1 MHRGQMGRRLPLKT
15 VYYLSFLF
23 FIVIP
28 ILIVLVVALFVL
40 NKQFKNQALTNIRQA
55 QETVITELKSD
66 IDIMSMRL
74 SHLIYTNN
82 NEILAY
88 AAEMDTPDFS
98 RRYEYEQK
106 LQQAGNLA
114 LEPVKDIISV
124 GFYMKDGRK
133 TYIKNDINRTM
144 DEIREMDWYQKALEK
159 SNTVCLGSYDTV
171 SSSDLYVGGKKDL
184 LILVFA
190 LAPDVSTD
198 RSQKIEMVVF
208 YQSTDAADRIKEY
221 NRNYLE
227 GKNKLGITQIR
238 DSGGNLVFSTL
249 DQGEIDFSGKKYT
262 CVKTPLEL
270 KDTVWYLE
278 SYIETR
284 DLTLEYWNR
293 AVLVLFAA
301 VLILLLA
308 GYYSRYFLRSIVNPV
323 EEISSGLREVE
334 EGNLD
339 VHVTASGQSE
349 VRNMNAMVRRLKAL
363 IGEYEERVRNMERKP
378 GDYLAALLK
387 KEMTPEEVGQSSRDF
402 FMEPYVLMSMHIVYE
417 NPAENEMDVAVRLKN
432 SFERNPR
439 YASRCIAYIENPSFF
454 FAFYRVTEEEYSSRI
469 VKMLQELQRAA
480 TNEFG
485 VKIEVCIGKKAF
497 GFEEFPKSEEDVRK
511 KICLRHLI
519 GENAVIDLNRAEEK
533 DDSLL
538 ELAKE
543 YERLANAL
551 YIADEKN
558 MAEEKNKL
566 FVAFSDLPMAEIRGR
581 VYAVILAIGK
591 RFDRDNSRF
600 SDAFGQQYNYLDKIG
615 RIEDVR
621 SLKLWLT
628 NYFAWLMDYSASK
641 LNVAEA
647 DVIVRAK
654 RYMADHYEDCDLSLS
669 KVAEI
674 GRAHV

>member
-1 MHRGQMGRRLPLKT
+1 MKIQYTYQSYIKCAMPYINRWVDMAGKEISMHRGQMGRRLPLKT

-88 AAEMDTPDFS
+88 AAEMDTADFG

-227 GKNKLGITQIR
+227 GKNKLGITH
-238 DSGGNLVFSTL
+238 F
-249 DQGEIDFSGKKYT
+249 
-262 CVKTPLEL
+262 TP
-270 KDTVWYLE
+270 K
-278 SYIETR
+278 
-284 DLTLEYWNR
+284 
-293 AVLVLFAA
+293 
-301 VLILLLA
+301 
-308 GYYSRYFLRSIVNPV
+308 
-323 EEISSGLREVE
+323 
-334 EGNLD
+334 
-339 VHVTASGQSE
+339 
-349 VRNMNAMVRRLKAL
+349 
-363 IGEYEERVRNMERKP
+363 
-378 GDYLAALLK
+378 
-387 KEMTPEEVGQSSRDF
+387 
-402 FMEPYVLMSMHIVYE
+402 
-417 NPAENEMDVAVRLKN
+417 
-432 SFERNPR
+432 
-439 YASRCIAYIENPSFF
+439 
-454 FAFYRVTEEEYSSRI
+454 
-469 VKMLQELQRAA
+469 
-480 TNEFG
+480 
-485 VKIEVCIGKKAF
+485 
-497 GFEEFPKSEEDVRK
+497 
-511 KICLRHLI
+511 
-519 GENAVIDLNRAEEK
+519 
-533 DDSLL
+533 
-538 ELAKE
+538 
-543 YERLANAL
+543 
-551 YIADEKN
+551 
-558 MAEEKNKL
+558 
-566 FVAFSDLPMAEIRGR
+566 
-581 VYAVILAIGK
+581 
-591 RFDRDNSRF
+591 
-600 SDAFGQQYNYLDKIG
+600 
-615 RIEDVR
+615 
-621 SLKLWLT
+621 
-628 NYFAWLMDYSASK
+628 
-641 LNVAEA
+641 
-647 DVIVRAK
+647 
-654 RYMADHYEDCDLSLS
+654 
-669 KVAEI
+669 
-674 GRAHV
+674 